1 MPFTFHPFP
10 LARKRSEDPR
20 WSTPARTPVKGPHP
34 RAVTMTDMRL
44 DHLSYAAG
52 PDGLLGTARRIGE
65 LLGEE
70 FRDGGIHPRFGT
82 RNMVLPLSQGTYLEV
97 VDVLDHPASDKAPFG
112 QAVRA
117 RSALGGG
124 WLGWV
129 VCVDDI
135 AKVEARLG
143 RQAVDGNRHRPD
155 GVDLRWKQIGV
166 MGLQADPQ
174 LPFFVQWQVPEEQ
187 HPSAGSSGKLHL
199 DALEIAGDSGRVR
212 EWLGDPDVDPLED
225 VDVEWVAP
233 HGTPG
238 VVAAQFSTPA
248 GLVRI

>member
-1 MPFTFHPFP
+1 M
-10 LARKRSEDPR
+10 L
-20 WSTPARTPVKGPHP
+20 G
-34 RAVTMTDMRL
+34 MRL

-52 PDGLLGTARRIGE
+52 PDGLKGTAGRIGG

-97 VDVLDHPASDKAPFG
+97 VEVLDHPASDKAPFG

-129 VCVDDI
+129 VSVNDI

-143 RQAVDGNRHRPD
+143 RPSVDGNRHRPD
-155 GVDLRWKQIGV
+155 GVELRWKQIGV
-166 MGLQADPQ
+166 TGLQSDPQ
-174 LPFFVQWQVPEEQ
+174 LPFFVQWESPADL
-187 HPSAGSSGKLHL
+187 HPSAGASGKLHL
-199 DALEIAGDSGRVR
+199 DRLEIAGDPARVR
-212 EWLGDPDVDPLED
+212 QWLGDTADPLED
-225 VDVEWVAP
+225 VEVDWVAP

-238 VVAAQFSTPA
+238 IVAAQFATA
-248 GLVRI
+248 DGVVRI